1 MRKTSYWAK
10 RLVKT
15 EETPEKSK
23 SWYLLMKSI
32 LIDALEKFPKSP
44 RIHLLNAYIHHE
56 KLNNKFKALFELMIT
71 EENKPNL
78 QEEFSIYRYKSLI
91 QEEMVEADIRTSET
105 KGIDVNNIV
114 EFQNEFVQFQSSI
127 EKSVDLHLDF
137 WRELLEDNPDN
148 QKLQTLG
155 SKITNTVETTGLQ
168 FRRLNGINP
177 NNIKMLQIYGNFL
190 KDIVNDDLEGQ
201 RILEK

>member
-1 MRKTSYWAK
+1 
-10 RLVKT
+10 
-15 EETPEKSK
+15 
-23 SWYLLMKSI
+23 
-32 LIDALEKFPKSP
+32 
-44 RIHLLNAYIHHE
+44 
-56 KLNNKFKALFELMIT
+56 MIT

-78 QEEFSIYRYKSLI
+78 QEEFSIYRYKNI
-91 QEEMVEADIRTSET
+91 IEEEMVEADIRASET
-105 KGIDVNNIV
+105 KGIDVNVIV
-114 EFQNEFVQFQSSI
+114 HFQNKFVQFQYAI

-137 WRELLEDNPDN
+137 WRELLEDNPDI

-155 SKITNTVETTGLQ
+155 SKITNTVESTGVQ
-168 FRRLNGINP
+168 FKKLNELNP